1 MRDWFYHGL
10 LPSLHDALSFTMV
23 DLPKCEQVNTSF
35 DTLYTLAKKLEV
47 RQPLHSHKGGQGY
60 SEAYRDRFRRYPTPM
75 GMVTTLGEEE
85 LFLLDP
91 ETQDSELPEFDQIEC

>member
-23 DLPKCEQVNTSF
+23 DLPKCEQANTSF

-47 RQPLHSHKGGQGY
+47 RQPLHSHTGGQGY
-60 SEAYRDRFRRYPTPM
+60 SEAYRDRFRRYPTLA
-75 GMVTTLGEEE
+75 GRVTILEEEE
-85 LFLLDP
+85 LFPPDP
-91 ETQDSELPEFDQIEC
+91 DLRL